1 MPGEND
7 PLVRLENLEV
17 KIELAKAGIE
27 RTKTA
32 ILRRLH
38 AKSFGVQ
45 NEGEYDRL
53 LADYESR
60 VAHLEKLQA
69 DLDALLA

>member
-1 MPGEND
+1 MSGKND

-17 KIELAKAGIE
+17 KIELAKAGID
-27 RTKTA
+27 RTKKA

-38 AKSFGVQ
+38 AESLGVR
-45 NEGEYDRL
+45 NKEEYDRL
-53 LADYESR
+53 LTDYESR

-69 DLDALLA
+69 ELDALLA